1 MNLPQLPQDKANHLI
16 YGLLIFILVH
26 FFFGVVAGLLA
37 GTVAAVA
44 KEVYDKVSGKGN
56 PELLDAL
63 ATIAGAVLGAFA
75 AMRI

>member
-16 YGLLIFILVH
+16 YGLVIFILVH
-26 FFFGVVAGLLA
+26 FFFGVSAGLLA

-63 ATIAGAVLGAFA
+63 ATIAGAVLGALA
-75 AMRI
+75 TAHI